1 MEANNHFDAIIL
13 GAGPAGLTAG
23 IYLSRAKMK
32 TLILD
37 EGTVRGQMV
46 IPIKQ

>member
-1 MEANNHFDAIIL
+1 MEARNHHDAIVL

-23 IYLSRAKMK
+23 IYLSRAKLK

-37 EGTVRGQMV
+37 EGIIVC
-46 IPIKQ
+46 IKLSK